1 MTIEL
6 PVLRL
11 GAAGFSAP
19 QRQELREA
27 LPRIAPGA
35 LVWELEDLAAAD
47 AWWINGVRAELRQ
60 DTLLQ
65 VPAADAAETTLQLQL
80 PDIDRPFA
88 FALPLGCP
96 DLTPMYT
103 FDSASPASMTAVLE
117 KFELGLAPVL
127 AQFCLASH
135 IVEHE
140 AALGG
145 GIFDVRL
152 DGRLL
157 AVVNLRGEVGVL
169 AGVGLADFEN
179 AEWSRRSSPRIPED
193 MAPTSMSQL
202 MWHYSLRTQR
212 AILPRHY
219 RTGPL
224 YFRRPPRLPSR
235 LLTDS
240 HLLLMRELAGAPA
253 TFEALQQRCGLPPD
267 QLARDLAALYFVGAI
282 TSNPKRATP
291 AQASRRRSDADS
303 ASAPN
308 SGLPSGVDSV
318 LPADPPRGSASASD
332 LTAPAPMGPQ

>member
-1 MTIEL
+1 MSIEL

-11 GAAGFSAP
+11 GAAGFSAV
-19 QRQELREA
+19 QRQDLRAA
-27 LPRIAPGA
+27 LPHVAPSA
-35 LVWELEDLAAAD
+35 LVWELEDLPAAD

-60 DTLLQ
+60 ETLLQ
-65 VPAADAAETTLQLQL
+65 VPAADPAETALQFQL

-103 FDSASPASMTAVLE
+103 FDIESPASMTAVLE

-169 AGVGLADFEN
+169 PGVGPDDFEN
-179 AEWSRRSSPRIPED
+179 AEWLRRSSPRLPED

-235 LLTDS
+235 LLRDS
-240 HLLLMRELAGAPA
+240 HLLLMRELAAAPA
-253 TFEALQQRCGLPPD
+253 TFEVLQQRCGLTAV

-291 AQASRRRSDADS
+291 IPASRKPSEAEAGG
-303 ASAPN
+303 ASN
-308 SGLPSGVDSV
+308 SGLPSDVDSV
-318 LPADPPRGSASASD
+318 LPADPARVGAGPSD